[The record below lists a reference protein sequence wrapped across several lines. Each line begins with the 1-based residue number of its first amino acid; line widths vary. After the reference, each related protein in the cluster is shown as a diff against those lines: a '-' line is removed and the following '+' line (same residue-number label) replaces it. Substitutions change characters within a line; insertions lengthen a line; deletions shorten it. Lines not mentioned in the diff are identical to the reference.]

1 MTVRTFLLGSIV
13 SALIFWGIWVL
24 IINWVDPNE
33 AGPIGF
39 LLFFSSFFLGVAATA
54 ALLGYTVRRLVSPS
68 QFAAYRVRTSLRQAV
83 WLGFFLDLL
92 LFLQLQRLLYW
103 WVSVIAIILFLSLEF
118 LFLTYD
124 KSVRRHQRTE
134 DASHKGA

>member
-1 MTVRTFLLGSIV
+1 MTVRTFLLGSAGAAI
-13 SALIFWGIWVL
+13 LFWGIWAL
-24 IINWVDPNE
+24 IINWINPTE
-33 AGPIGF
+33 AGAIGF
-39 LLFFSSFFLGVAATA
+39 LLFFSTFFLAVAATA
-54 ALLGYTVRRLVSPS
+54 AFFGYGLRRLITPS

-103 WVSVIAIILFLSLEF
+103 WVTVIVIVLFLSLEF

-124 KSVRRHQRTE
+124 KSVRRHQNTE
-134 DASHKGA
+134 EPGHRSA